1 MSRKRKGAAWKTW
14 RSVKLPTGMES
25 ADYEILY
32 DLPAGEYDQR
42 AVGGIMTKTVK
53 AGASLEVICYP
64 VTRVDASA
72 KREARR
78 RETTVSMQ
86 RLNERNT
93 QLHIMRLLECNF
105 TPLDY
110 FLTLTWEYPTED
122 PGLTSYD
129 RMIKDHM
136 EAGVPDDME
145 DAVRAWNNLIRR
157 IKRREKKLGGD
168 PSEVKYIYVIESG
181 KDRSEIGLPTKYHIH
196 AAIHAPSLTDLELK
210 ALWSKGFTRC
220 DRIDMKHDGAS
231 RLSKYLTKQKKY
243 QRKWGRSKNLKKP
256 VETVS
261 YRRMSRRRAARI
273 TEDVRQYGTEIF
285 EAIYR
290 GYRCV
295 ECPEVKYSDF
305 VAGARIYARMR
316 RRD

>member
-1 MSRKRKGAAWKTW
+1 MAKKRKGAAWKSW
-14 RSVKLPTGMES
+14 RAVPLPTGMEP

-32 DLPAGEYDQR
+32 DLPEGEYDR
-42 AVGGIMTKTVK
+42 KAVGGIMTRTVR

-64 VTRVDASA
+64 VTKVDAGA

-78 RETTVSMQ
+78 RETTESMK

-93 QLHIMRLLECNF
+93 QLHIMRLFECNF

-110 FLTLTWEYPTED
+110 FLTLTWEYPAED
-122 PGLTSYD
+122 PGMASYD
-129 RMIKDHM
+129 RMM
-136 EAGVPDDME
+136 EDFIASGAPEYME
-145 DAVRAWNNLIRR
+145 DAVRAWNNFIRR
-157 IKRREKKLGGD
+157 VKRREKALGGD
-168 PSEVKYIYVIESG
+168 PSKVKYIYVIESG
-181 KDRSEIGLPTKYHIH
+181 KDRSEIGLPAKYHIH
-196 AAIHAPSLTDLELK
+196 CAIHAPSLTDMELK

-220 DRIDMKHDGAS
+220 DRIDMKHDGAA

-261 YRRMSRRRAARI
+261 YRKLSRRRAAMI
-273 TEDVRQYGTEIF
+273 ADDVRQYGRDIF
-285 EAIYR
+285 EAIYK

-295 ECPEVKYSDF
+295 EFPEVRYSDF

-316 RRD
+316 LRD

>member
-1 MSRKRKGAAWKTW
+1 MGKKRKGAAWKSW
-14 RSVKLPTGMES
+14 RAARLPEGVEI
-25 ADYEILY
+25 ADYDVLY
-32 DLPAGEYDQR
+32 DLPEGEYDRR
-42 AVGGIMTKTVK
+42 AVGGIATKTIK
-53 AGASLEVICYP
+53 AGKSLEVICYP
-64 VTRVDASA
+64 ITKVDVGA
-72 KREARR
+72 KREART
-78 RETTVSMQ
+78 RETGKWMKL
-86 RLNERNT
+86 LNEKNA
-93 QLHIMRLLECNF
+93 QLHFMRLLECNF

-220 DRIDMKHDGAS
+220 DRIDMEHDGAS

-243 QRKWGRSKNLKKP
+243 QRRWGRSKNLKKP

-261 YRRMSRRRAARI
+261 CRKVSRRRAAMVAD
-273 TEDVRQYGTEIF
+273 DVRQYGTEIF